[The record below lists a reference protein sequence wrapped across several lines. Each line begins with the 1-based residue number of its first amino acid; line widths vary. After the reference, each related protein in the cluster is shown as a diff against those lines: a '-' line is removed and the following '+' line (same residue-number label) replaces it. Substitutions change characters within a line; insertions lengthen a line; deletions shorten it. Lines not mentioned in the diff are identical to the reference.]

1 MLPKST
7 DLSPILAT
15 LGEAKT
21 KNMTLRSLLWLIASM
36 AFLTCSSP
44 APDRTPVEMVNP
56 FIGTGGHGHTYPGA
70 TAPFGLVQLSPD
82 TRLEGWDGCSGYHYS
97 DNAIYGFS
105 HTHLSGTGVPD
116 YCDVLLMPGTGEVR
130 FHNGADGSPGYRSSF
145 QKKNEQASPGF
156 YSVFL
161 DDPKVQVDLTATE
174 RVGVHRYVFQELDG
188 QAHVLLDLTHRDRL
202 LGDSLRVVSDTE
214 IEGFRISDAWARE
227 QHVYFVA
234 RFSKPFAGVKQDTL
248 PKAAFLFDLQNGDT
262 LLVKVGISAVDIEGA
277 RKNLDAEM
285 PGWDFEAT
293 RRQTTEKWEKALA
306 KVEIDADPVTRTNFY
321 TALYHNYVVPN
332 IFSDADGRYRGLD
345 QQIHPSGEHSQY
357 TVFSIWDTYRATHPL
372 YTILEA
378 GRTNDFIHSFL
389 RHHEQ
394 GGELPVWEL
403 AGNETYCMIGYNSV
417 SVIADAYLKGIRDY
431 DAEKAMEAMVA
442 ISRQD
447 KFGKKA
453 YAEYGFIPSELEG
466 ESVSKTLEYAY
477 DDWCIAQMAKAM
489 GKEDI
494 YAAYM
499 RRAQSYKNIYDPET
513 RFMRAK
519 NRHRW
524 AQPFD
529 PSEVNFNYTE
539 ANAWQYSFYVPQDV
553 DGWKDLLGGEGQL
566 EAFLDELFSANSQT
580 SGREQADITGL
591 IGQYAHGNEPS
602 HHMAYLYNYD
612 GAPWKT
618 QEKVWEIM
626 NTLYHNAPDGLSGNE
641 DCGQMSAWYVFSA
654 LGFYPVC
661 PGSNEYALGVP
672 KVRSATVHLE
682 NGKNFSVK
690 VTGKAAGTPYVQ
702 AVRLNGE
709 AYSKNYIRH
718 EDITEGGTLEIE
730 VGDVPNK
737 VWGSKPEDRPLSRI
751 GEHVITPLPALSSG
765 KRSFDEQDTLA
776 LNCALKDAQLFYS
789 LDGSEPSTLY
799 EGPIPV
805 FQTTRLKAKAVHPG
819 SGPSQT
825 IEAELV
831 RRPRKVGIAL
841 AHTYGRQYSAG
852 GDEALVDGLTGGPD
866 FRTGEW
872 QGYEGNDLDATLD
885 LGEAVDVKEI
895 SIRFLQ
901 DENAWVFYP
910 ERVEFSA
917 SDDGKT
923 WKELGAVETKTSP
936 YDPGILIQAY
946 SKSVKAK
953 ARYLR
958 VRGVNRGVC
967 PPGHKGEGGKAW
979 IFADEIVLK
988 F

>member
-1 MLPKST
+1 MAS
-7 DLSPILAT
+7 
-15 LGEAKT
+15 
-21 KNMTLRSLLWLIASM
+21 RFLLWPLFGMFFGACSTPEPE
-36 AFLTCSSP
+36 LTPFQSV
-44 APDRTPVEMVNP
+44 DP

-82 TRLEGWDGCSGYHYS
+82 TRLEGWDGCSGYHFTDEY
-97 DNAIYGFS
+97 IYGFS

-116 YCDVLLMPGTGEVR
+116 YGDVLLMPGTGELR
-130 FHNGADGSPGYRSSF
+130 FHNGAGGQPGYRSLF
-145 QKKNEQASPGF
+145 RKNTETAEPG
-156 YSVFL
+156 YYTVYLEDS
-161 DDPKVQVDLTATE
+161 KVKAELTATE
-174 RVGVHRYVFQELDG
+174 RVGLHRYIFDQIEQ
-188 QAHVLLDLTHRDRL
+188 QAYVLLDLAHRDRL

-214 IEGFRISDAWARE
+214 IEGARISTAWARE

-234 RFSKPFAGVKQDTL
+234 RFSKPFTEVKTDSL
-248 PKAAFLFDLQNGDT
+248 PKAAFLFDLKNGDT

-277 RKNLDAEM
+277 RRNLDAEM
-285 PGWDFEAT
+285 PGWDFEAV
-293 RRQTTEKWEKALA
+293 RKQTAEKWAQVLG
-306 KVEIDADPVTRTNFY
+306 KVEIEADAVTKRNFY
-321 TALYHNYVVPN
+321 TALYHNYIVPN

-345 QQIHPSGEHSQY
+345 QQIHQAGEHPQY

-378 GRTNDFIHSFL
+378 DRTNDFIHSFL

-431 DAEKAMEAMVA
+431 DAEKAMEAMLA

-447 KFGKKA
+447 KFGKIP
-453 YAEYGFIPSELEG
+453 YGEWGFIPSELEG

-477 DDWCIAQMAKAM
+477 DDWCIAQMARAM
-489 GKEDI
+489 GKDDISKDDISKDDI
-494 YAAYM
+494 YVEYT
-499 RRAQSYKNIYDPET
+499 RRAQSYKNIFDPET

-524 AQPFD
+524 YQPFD
-529 PSEVNFNYTE
+529 PTEVNFNYTE
-539 ANAWQYSFYVPQDV
+539 ANSWQYSFYVPQDV
-553 DGWKDLLGGEGQL
+553 NGWKDLLGGEGQL
-566 EAFLDELFSANSQT
+566 TAFLDELFTADSKT
-580 SGREQADITGL
+580 TGREQADITGL

-626 NTLYHNAPDGLSGNE
+626 STLYHDAPDGLSGNE

-661 PGSNEYALGVP
+661 PGSNEYAIGTP
-672 KVRSATVHLE
+672 KVRSAVVHLE
-682 NGKNFSVK
+682 NGKDFKVMVK
-690 VTGKAAGTPYVQ
+690 GKAKGTPYIQ
-702 AVRLNGE
+702 SVRLNGQP
-709 AYSKNYIRH
+709 YSKNYIRH
-718 EDITEGGTLEIE
+718 EDITAGGELEIE
-730 VGDVPNK
+730 VGEAPNK
-737 VWGSKPEDRPLSRI
+737 EWGSNPEDRPSSRI
-751 GEHVITPLPALSSG
+751 AEHLITPVPALSSG
-765 KRSFDEQDTLA
+765 KRSFDDADTIA

-789 LDGSEPSTLY
+789 LDGSEPATLY
-799 EGPIPV
+799 EGPIPIS
-805 FQTTRLKAKAVHPG
+805 QTTKLKAKAVHPA
-819 SGPSQT
+819 SGESKI
-825 IEAELV
+825 IEVELV
-831 RRPRKVGIAL
+831 KRPRKVGITL
-841 AHTYGRQYSAG
+841 AHPYGRQYTAG

-872 QGYEGNDLDATLD
+872 QGYEQNDLDAALD
-885 LGEAVDVKEI
+885 LGEAVLVKEV

-910 ERVEFSA
+910 ERVEFFTSA
-917 SDDGKT
+917 DGQN
-923 WKELGAVETKTSP
+923 WKPLGTVETKVSP
-936 YDPGILIQAY
+936 YEPGILIQAY
-946 SKSVKAK
+946 SQKVNAK
-953 ARYLR
+953 TRYLR
-958 VRGVNRGVC
+958 VVGVNRGVC

-979 IFADEIVLK
+979 VFADEILLK